1 MIKDF
6 DNLVKFENTLK
17 LDHEPAS
24 CLMVINKK
32 IIKIGNNKL
41 WIDRNCLDKKI
52 DVCLP
57 IKLKS
62 KEKQLLL
69 CLHSQLLA
77 IYNDKLI
84 LQCHR

>member
-1 MIKDF
+1 MPERVRKVF
-6 DNLVKFENTLK
+6 FLVMKSLYNFKPGL
-17 LDHEPAS
+17 S
-24 CLMVINKK
+24 
-32 IIKIGNNKL
+32 G
-41 WIDRNCLDKKI
+41 KKI

-84 LQCHR
+84 LQCHRELSYSNIIW